1 MVISKRQTK
10 RLSAIWAILSVCAS
24 LLVRSCAQTQ
34 KNKPVNAGKNGMSNE
49 KEITHLEKTL
59 DRRRRWLWRWRRW
72 WRQRCRS
79 SDENVDWK
87 LAQTAEDQN
96 ENWIQL
102 YFKMNW
108 IEIDLVCLT
117 VVLLVHA
124 YRLPTLMSINEYFLC
139 VWSKNAFF
147 LMLITFDRGHE
158 SNMWSYLCLLFFTS
172 MRGERIQ
179 CQNGFASKSRVKIH
193 IHIIYTLKLTQNSSI

>member
-72 WRQRCRS
+72 WRQRWRS

-96 ENWIQL
+96 EKWIQL

-147 LMLITFDRGHE
+147 LNADHI
-158 SNMWSYLCLLFFTS
+158 WSRAWVKHVILSLSIVFHINARRENS
-172 MRGERIQ
+172 MPKRF
-179 CQNGFASKSRVKIH
+179 CVKVARKNTHSHNIH
-193 IHIIYTLKLTQNSSI
+193 S

>member
-72 WRQRCRS
+72 WRQRWRS

-96 ENWIQL
+96 EKWIQL

-147 LMLITFDRGHE
+147 FFECWSHLIAGMSQTCDLIFVYCFSHQCE
-158 SNMWSYLCLLFFTS
+158 
-172 MRGERIQ
+172 EREFNAKTVLRQ
-179 CQNGFASKSRVKIH
+179 SRA
-193 IHIIYTLKLTQNSSI
+193 